1 MGVRETAV
9 RQYQAIV
16 DHAAGSISGGQP
28 QSVPAEGWIATVR
41 KALRMSGAELARR
54 LGVTRARVSEMEKAE
69 PRGSVTLRS
78 MDAAAKAMGC
88 RFVYAIVPE
97 GSVQDVIEA
106 QARRKAQEIV
116 NRASDH
122 MALEEQSLSA
132 ERNAEEVERIARDL
146 VYRMPSDFW
155 RESER

>member
-16 DHAAGSISGGQP
+16 DHAAERVSGGQP
-28 QSVPAEGWIATVR
+28 QFVPAEGWIATVR
-41 KALRMSGAELARR
+41 KALCMSGAEFARR
-54 LGVTRARVSEMEKAE
+54 LGVTRARVSEMERTE
-69 PRGSVTLRS
+69 PDGSVTLRT

-88 RFVYAIVPE
+88 RFVYAIVPKN
-97 GSVQDVIEA
+97 GNVQDAIEA
-106 QARRKAQEIV
+106 QAHRKARAIV

-122 MALEEQSLSA
+122 MALEQQSLSV

-146 VYRMPSDFW
+146 MYRMPSDFW
-155 RESER
+155 RKS